1 MINDNEPE
9 SVDELKAANRALTR
23 SLKRCQALV
32 DECREK
38 LAEGQPPFLL
48 DEDAR
53 EADRRQDQG
62 EPKRR

>member
-32 DECREK
+32 EECREK
-38 LAEGQPPFLL
+38 LAEGQPPFLVH
-48 DEDAR
+48 EDAR
-53 EADRRQDQG
+53 EADRRQDQSD
-62 EPKRR
+62 PKRR